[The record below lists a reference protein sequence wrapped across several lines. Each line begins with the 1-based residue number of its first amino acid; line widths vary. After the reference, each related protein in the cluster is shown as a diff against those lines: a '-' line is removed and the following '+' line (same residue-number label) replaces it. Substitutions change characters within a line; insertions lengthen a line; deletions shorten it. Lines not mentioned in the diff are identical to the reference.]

1 MLEHTQN
8 SACSTQMSL
17 VMKCMVFSTITET
30 TSADTHETSYCAAE
44 TVCCGNSTPP
54 PICIITNDSAG
65 EDDEAIHALETNSS
79 PAVAEVKTQSKWC
92 TMCSAGAVLINL
104 FM

>member
-1 MLEHTQN
+1 
-8 SACSTQMSL
+8 
-17 VMKCMVFSTITET
+17 MVFFTITET

-65 EDDEAIHALETNSS
+65 EDEEAIHAFENIPDPRSYIPYS
-79 PAVAEVKTQSKWC
+79 KTGTLYC
-92 TMCSAGAVLINL
+92 DIILML
-104 FM
+104 